1 MRLLNCV
8 CFFLMIL
15 RQPRS
20 TRTDTLFPYTTLFRS
35 NYTRY
40 FEVVRCVLLESIDYN
55 YLQMVDSGYAWP
67 VIDMHLRFV
76 KPARFNQRIT
86 ATATVDE
93 WEHRLK
99 ISYAIRDTLSGE
111 RIARG
116 HTIQVA
122 VRMHDFEMQYARS
135 EEHTYELQSIMRIS
149 NAVCCL

>member
-1 MRLLNCV
+1 MSLPTAETE
-8 CFFLMIL
+8 IL
-15 RQPRS
+15 VPFH
-20 TRTDTLFPYTTLFRS
+20 DCDPIGIVWHG

-40 FEVVRCVLLESIDYN
+40 FEVVRCVLLDSIDYN
-55 YLQMVDSGYAWP
+55 YTQMMASGYAWP

-99 ISYAIRDTLSGE
+99 ISYQIRDTLSGE
-111 RIARG
+111 RLARG

-122 VRMHDFEMQYARS
+122 VRMPDFEMQFAS
-135 EEHTYELQSIMRIS
+135 PRIL
-149 NAVCCL
+149 ADKLGVPY

>member
-1 MRLLNCV
+1 
-8 CFFLMIL
+8 MI
-15 RQPRS
+15 RRPPIS

-35 NYTRY
+35 
-40 FEVVRCVLLESIDYN
+40 LESIDYN

-122 VRMHDFEMQYARS
+122 VRMPDFEMQYAS
-135 EEHTYELQSIMRIS
+135 PRIARKS
-149 NAVCCL
+149 TRLNSSP